1 MMPRR
6 KRMVV
11 TMNERRYS
19 QLIRLAAVVIAVL
32 MWFVSVQF
40 SVDGFNFVLPRYQ
53 WVGILLA
60 VAVTVIELVFNEE
73 GMGHSL
79 TIVSAGLLSYIYGIA
94 TNVLGIWVAQGA
106 PDPSVNPVTLLF
118 PAVVGFF
125 LEVAPEPLLMWG
137 LIGSGM
143 RDLLERLIRRGD
155 GGDDLPRRERER
167 EREGNGRGRGPFGEW

>member
-1 MMPRR
+1 
-6 KRMVV
+6 
-11 TMNERRYS
+11 MNERRYS

-73 GMGHSL
+73 GMHHSL
-79 TIVSAGLLSYIYGIA
+79 TIIAAGLLSYVYGSA
-94 TNVLGIWVAQGA
+94 TNILGIWVAQGA
-106 PDPSVNPVTLLF
+106 PDPSVNPVLLLF

-137 LIGSGM
+137 LVGSGM
-143 RDLLERLIRRGD
+143 RDLLEHLIRRGD
-155 GGDDLPRRERER
+155 ASDELPRRERER
-167 EREGNGRGRGPFGEW
+167 ERDPESNGRGRGPFGEW